1 MMGSVLFLI
10 NLTVQIVTLLVIA
23 HVLMSYFLSPYHP
36 ARQFVDRLVEPMLAP
51 IRRMVPPAGMFDFSP
66 IVLILLVELLGIILR
81 QLLISL

>member
-1 MMGSVLFLI
+1 MGSLLFLI

-51 IRRMVPPAGMFDFSP
+51 IRRIVPPAGMFDLSP
-66 IVLILLVELLGIILR
+66 IVLILLIELLGIILR
-81 QLLISL
+81 QLIISL

>member
-1 MMGSVLFLI
+1 MMGSLLFLI

>member
-1 MMGSVLFLI
+1 MGSLLFLI